1 MLMSGFMRR
10 SDRMHKWRS
19 LPLQLVAT
27 AVFLTNLT
35 AASAETRDLT
45 PAEHALVD
53 RYSRVVGGVLDQ
65 FRSDDWVEKID
76 YTMDAPTTPV
86 KPEGPLQVGLLER
99 TYNARPGSQ
108 RWNAVIEPY
117 AKIVMGGNASPQA
130 MAQAGKMMQQLMHV
144 HVSATFNVRFSALD
158 LEHDTEL
165 KIAGVTRALRD
176 AHPTE
181 YAEPGVV
188 LLFSGGSAG
197 RWAKADGG
205 LRFDFANPPGAVV
218 IENVEI
224 RISGA
229 KDRVEELVRA
239 IDWRPVDGVLG
250 R

>member
-1 MLMSGFMRR
+1 MSGFIRR
-10 SDRMHKWRS
+10 TDRHRTWRS
-19 LPLQLVAT
+19 LPFRLVVT
-27 AVFLTNLT
+27 ALLLTNL
-35 AASAETRDLT
+35 AAAWAETRDLT
-45 PAEHALVD
+45 PAERALVD
-53 RYSRVVGGVLDQ
+53 RYSHVVGNVLDQ

-76 YTMDAPTTPV
+76 YTLDEPTTAV
-86 KPEGPLQVGLLER
+86 KPESPLQVGLLER

-108 RWNAVIEPY
+108 RWNALIEPY
-117 AKIVMGGNASPQA
+117 AKIATGGNASPQA
-130 MAQAGKMMQQLMHV
+130 MVQAGKIMQQLMHV
-144 HVSATFNVRFSALD
+144 HVSATLNVRFSALD

-176 AHPTE
+176 PHPTE

-229 KDRVEELVRA
+229 KDRIDELVRD
-239 IDWRPVDGVLG
+239 IDWRPIDGVLG

>member
-1 MLMSGFMRR
+1 MSSSIRG
-10 SDRMHKWRS
+10 SDWQRPWRS
-19 LPLQLVAT
+19 LPFRLVVT
-27 AVFLTNLT
+27 AVLLTNLP
-35 AASAETRDLT
+35 AAWAQTRDLT
-45 PAEHALVD
+45 PAERALVD
-53 RYSRVVGGVLDQ
+53 RYSRVVGSLLDQ

-76 YTMDAPTTPV
+76 YTLDDPTTAV
-86 KPEGPLQVGLLER
+86 KPETPLQAGLLEH

-108 RWNAVIEPY
+108 RWNALIQPY
-117 AKIVMGGNASPQA
+117 AKIVTGGTASPQA
-130 MAQAGKMMQQLMHV
+130 MAQAGKMMQPLMHV

-158 LEHDTEL
+158 FEHDTEL
-165 KIAGVTRALRD
+165 KIAGVTRALSD
-176 AHPTE
+176 PHPTA

-197 RWAKADGG
+197 RWVKADGG

-229 KDRVEELVRA
+229 KDRIDELVRDL
-239 IDWRPVDGVLG
+239 DWRPVDSVLG

>member
-1 MLMSGFMRR
+1 MFMSSLIRGSGRQR
-10 SDRMHKWRS
+10 PWRS
-19 LPLQLVAT
+19 LPFRLV
-27 AVFLTNLT
+27 VT
-35 AASAETRDLT
+35 AALLTSMAAAWAETRDLT
-45 PAEHALVD
+45 PAERALVD
-53 RYSRVVGGVLDQ
+53 RYSRVVNSVLDQ

-76 YTMDAPTTPV
+76 YTLDEPTTAV
-86 KPEGPLQVGLLER
+86 KPEGPLQAGLLER

-108 RWNAVIEPY
+108 RWNALLEPY
-117 AKIVMGGNASPQA
+117 AKIVTGGNASPQA
-130 MAQAGKMMQQLMHV
+130 IAQAGKMMQSLMHV

-176 AHPTE
+176 PHPTE

-197 RWAKADGG
+197 QWVKADGG
-205 LRFDFANPPGAVV
+205 LGFVFANPPGAVV
-218 IENVEI
+218 VENVEI

-229 KDRVEELVRA
+229 KDRIDELVHD

>member
-1 MLMSGFMRR
+1 MRSFIR
-10 SDRMHKWRS
+10 RAARPRPWRS
-19 LPLQLVAT
+19 LPFRFVVT
-27 AVFLTNLT
+27 AMLLTNL
-35 AASAETRDLT
+35 AAARAETRDLT
-45 PAEHALVD
+45 PAERALVD
-53 RYSRVVGGVLDQ
+53 RYSRVVGSVLDQ

-76 YTMDAPTTPV
+76 YTLDEPSTAV
-86 KPEGPLQVGLLER
+86 KPDTPLQVGLLER

-108 RWNAVIEPY
+108 RWNALIEPN
-117 AKIVMGGNASPQA
+117 AKIVTGGNASPQA
-130 MAQAGKMMQQLMHV
+130 MAQAGKKMQSLMHV

-158 LEHDTEL
+158 FEHDTEL
-165 KIAGVTRALRD
+165 KIAGVTRAFTD
-176 AHPTE
+176 PHPTG

-229 KDRVEELVRA
+229 KDRIDELLRDT
-239 IDWRPVDGVLG
+239 DWRPVNGVPG